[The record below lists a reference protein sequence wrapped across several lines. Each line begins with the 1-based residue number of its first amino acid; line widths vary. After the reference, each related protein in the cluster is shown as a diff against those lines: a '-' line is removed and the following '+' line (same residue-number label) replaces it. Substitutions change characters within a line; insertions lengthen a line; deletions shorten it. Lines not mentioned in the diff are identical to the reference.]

1 VRRCDVTDYER
12 MHGQPVEEVVP
23 VLADR
28 VKDLEDRVADLEAKL
43 RGLLSDDARGPE

>member
-1 VRRCDVTDYER
+1 MTDYER

-23 VLADR
+23 VLAER

-43 RGLLSDDARGPE
+43 RGVLSDEGRDPEAP